1 MNKIF
6 ENYFKQNLKEE
17 LEDDRSLGRMTFDE
31 PTQDEFANHPLAGY
45 IMQRLTPF
53 LQEMLDDIEE
63 LSGRL
68 KNVETG
74 NTQVASLEENLV
86 KEQVPADQLTQVLD
100 VEGLPDEKRR
110 RVYSILAKSNQE
122 FTDVEMRDYLQML
135 DNEAGD
141 LEEFETNFILRNTD
155 ASDLE
160 GDDETS
166 MEDPEDV

>member
-6 ENYFKQNLKEE
+6 ENYFKQNLK
-17 LEDDRSLGRMTFDE
+17 
-31 PTQDEFANHPLAGY
+31 
-45 IMQRLTPF
+45 
-53 LQEMLDDIEE
+53 
-63 LSGRL
+63 
-68 KNVETG
+68 
-74 NTQVASLEENLV
+74 ENLV

-141 LEEFETNFILRNTD
+141 LEEFETNFILRNTG